1 MGPGRSPKQGVRM
14 IRSKGL
20 ELGWS
25 KLGIGLVRQKG
36 QEVLGRGSGGTR
48 WKTIHRLLMK
58 GRRARI
64 WSHLSGQRVMGSRI
78 KSNWWVSSANGTKL
92 CTSLDQFGFFKL
104 ARPVACS
111 VCQFFP
117 VTWAFLSAEESK
129 LSADYIYSL
138 NTDIPHTLLHWPVVA
153 IIGFHTDVNITR
165 LITQSVL
172 LGKI

>member
-1 MGPGRSPKQGVRM
+1 MGPGRSPHQGFRM

-25 KLGIGLVRQKG
+25 KLGVGLVRQKG

-48 WKTIHRLLMK
+48 WKTMHRWLLK

-64 WSHLSGQRVMGSRI
+64 WSHLSGQGVMGSRV
-78 KSNWWVSSANGTKL
+78 KSQIDGCPQQVGPNIMYL
-92 CTSLDQFGFFKL
+92 LDPLHVLFVNFFL
-104 ARPVACS
+104 WREL
-111 VCQFFP
+111 FFLQKNLNYLQ
-117 VTWAFLSAEESK
+117 TYL
-129 LSADYIYSL
+129 YIYSL
-138 NTDIPHTLLHWPVVA
+138 NTNIPHTLLHWPVVA
-153 IIGFHTDVNITR
+153 IIGFHIDVNITR